1 MAAKKITSTP
11 TTDVNTTL
19 YNETFELRDGTTL
32 RMVVD
37 LATIM
42 TKVQDYTQALSDARN
57 LPFDLDNLSARDPI
71 IRYLLTQYEGQL
83 KKGTLTEAGIVTRTR
98 NYYQRALAE
107 ASSNAYLLAFF
118 DSNENTFPNTP
129 VPYGKAEEA
138 PSRFVDQMPS
148 VEKNLGFPIEATLKQ
163 ILDLMVENPSV
174 MGRIMQ
180 ISEELSVRVNRVVS
194 AGGLVETDDKGFQS
208 GSTDGTVS
216 EAAVP
221 DSV

>member
-1 MAAKKITSTP
+1 MPAKKIIPVPASDVSTI
-11 TTDVNTTL
+11 L
-19 YNETFELRDGTTL
+19 YDEVFDLRNDTQL

-71 IRYLLTQYEGQL
+71 IRYLLTQYEAQL

-98 NYYQRALAE
+98 NYYQRALSE
-107 ASSNAYLLAFF
+107 AASNAYLLAFF
-118 DSNENTFPNTP
+118 DSNENTFPNPP
-129 VPYGKAEEA
+129 VPYEKTKEA
-138 PSRFVDQMPS
+138 PARFIEQMPEI
-148 VEKNLGFPIEATLKQ
+148 EKNLAFPIEATLKQ
-163 ILDLMVENPSV
+163 ILDLMIENPRV

-194 AGGLVETDDKGFQS
+194 AGGLVETDENGFQS
-208 GSTDGTVS
+208 RSANGTLP
-216 EAAVP
+216 EAPVP

>member
-1 MAAKKITSTP
+1 MAAKKLTP
-11 TTDVNTTL
+11 TPASDINTIL

-71 IRYLLTQYEGQL
+71 IRYLLTQYEDQL

-107 ASSNAYLLAFF
+107 AASNAYLLAFF
-118 DSNENTFPNTP
+118 DSNENTFPNEP
-129 VPYGKAEEA
+129 VPYAKEEES
-138 PSRFVDQMPS
+138 PSRFIEQMPS
-148 VEKNLGFPIEATLKQ
+148 VEKNLAFPIESTLKQ
-163 ILDLMVENPSV
+163 ILDLMIENPSV

-194 AGGLVETDDKGFQS
+194 AGGLVETDDKGFQP

-221 DSV
+221 SSI